1 MPVKKTSVKT
11 KNLLQPIMVGLLVIA
26 AFAIGSMWTEL
37 KILKGGKGLTGG
49 QPVVSQQ
56 PQAQQ
61 APQEPSVVS
70 DDVWKEIIKN
80 PTAVKGD
87 NKAKVTLVE
96 FTDFQCP
103 FCKRYA
109 DETMGQIEKEYV
121 ATGKVKYIART
132 LPLEFHQFAQAAAEA
147 AKCAGVQGKYFE
159 YSAQL
164 FANQDSWSK
173 ETDVSKVFAGYA
185 AALGLDGAKFSQCAA
200 NGEQKAAVEADAAL
214 AKKGGLG
221 GTPSFVINAKI
232 LVGAQPFVQFKA
244 AIDEALK

>member
-1 MPVKKTSVKT
+1 MAVKKTSVKT
-11 KNLLQPIMVGLLVIA
+11 KNWLQPTMVGLLVIA

-37 KILKGGKGLTGG
+37 KMLKSG
-49 QPVVSQQ
+49 QKAAVPAANQAAQ
-56 PQAQQ
+56 PAAQ
-61 APQEPSVVS
+61 PEEPKEVS

-121 ATGKVKYIART
+121 ATGKVKYIAKT

-159 YSAQL
+159 YSALL
-164 FANQDSWSK
+164 FKNQDSWST
-173 ETDVSKVFAGYA
+173 ETDVTKTFAGYA
-185 AALGLDGAKFSQCAA
+185 TTLGLNGMKFSQCVA
-200 NGEQKAAVEADAAL
+200 NGEQKAAVAADAAL
-214 AKKGGLG
+214 AKKAGLG

-232 LVGAQPFVQFKA
+232 LVGAQPLAQFKT
-244 AIDEALK
+244 AIDAALK

>member
-1 MPVKKTSVKT
+1 MTEKK

-37 KILKGGKGLTGG
+37 KMLKSGNQPAGK
-49 QPVVSQQ
+49 PVASQQ
-56 PQAQQ
+56 PQQQ
-61 APQEPSVVS
+61 AEEPKEVS

-87 NKAKVTLVE
+87 SKAKVTLVE

-109 DETMGQIEKEYV
+109 EETLGQIEKEYM
-121 ATGKVKYIART
+121 ATGKVRYIAKT

-159 YSAQL
+159 YSTLL
-164 FANQDSWSK
+164 FKNQDSWST
-173 ETDVSKVFAGYA
+173 ETDVTKTFAGYA
-185 AALGLDGAKFSQCAA
+185 TSLGLNEAKLSQCVA
-200 NGEQKAAVEADAAL
+200 NGEQKAAVAADVAL
-214 AKKGGLG
+214 AKRGGLG
-221 GTPSFVINAKI
+221 GTPSFVINGKI